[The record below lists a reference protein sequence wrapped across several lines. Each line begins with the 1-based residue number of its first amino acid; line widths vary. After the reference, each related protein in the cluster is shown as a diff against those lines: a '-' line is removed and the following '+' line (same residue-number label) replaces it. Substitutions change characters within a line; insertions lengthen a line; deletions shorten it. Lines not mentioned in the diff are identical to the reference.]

1 MTLAY
6 DVVVLAGGSARR
18 LGGVDKSSLVVGE
31 QTLLERVLAATSGAV
46 RVVVVGPVR
55 DLAAGPAVRWT
66 QEQPPGA
73 GPVAGLQAGMAQVR
87 APVVVLL
94 AADLPFV
101 SAAVVAVLAAAAA
114 RGEAARG
121 EAVPRGAVLLDG
133 DGRSQ
138 WLLSAWP
145 ADMLRG
151 ALVGAASE
159 ASLRSV
165 LGGLSWVGMPATDL
179 PATDP
184 AGLGPA
190 EVWYDCDTFEELAEA
205 RRRERIRHDA
215 PADVAELDD

>member
-18 LGGVDKSSLVVGE
+18 FGGVDKSALVVGE
-31 QTLLERVLAATSGAV
+31 RTLLERVLAATLGAA

-55 DLAAGPAVRWT
+55 DLAGGPAVRWT

-73 GPVAGLQAGMAQVR
+73 GPVAGLQAGLAQVH

-101 SAAVVAVLAAAAA
+101 SVAVVAALAGAAAHP
-114 RGEAARG
+114 G
-121 EAVPRGAVLLDG
+121 AVQGGAVQGGAVLLDG

-145 ADMLRG
+145 ADDLRA
-151 ALVGAASE
+151 ALVGAAPG

-165 LGGLSWVGMPATDL
+165 LGGLAWSGLLATDL
-179 PATDP
+179 V
-184 AGLGPA
+184 GQGPA

-205 RRRERIRHDA
+205 RRRERNRHDDR
-215 PADVAELDD
+215 ADVAELDD